1 MINGCWS
8 GAPGVNP
15 VAKIW
20 QQHVALASHPPS
32 MLLPGH
38 ASTNRKHTVD
48 SPPPPA
54 SSDVIIG
61 VSAPTWCTY
70 TAVPVGVL
78 SCSSVRGL
86 NHNSWLDFLGLMM
99 LYFMSPK
106 SRSRYSLL
114 VPEHHRKTS
123 LLWQLC
129 MWPPSHYRAP
139 QTHQLK
145 EKKGCF
151 SNVGMVLAH
160 ICGPQLVNTDFNQ
173 TRRWDGIKNPLKNY
187 RHVSS

>member
-1 MINGCWS
+1 MAGHQEHVTMINGCWS

-86 NHNSWLDFLGLMM
+86 NHNSPLIRFSWLDDA
-99 LYFMSPK
+99 
-106 SRSRYSLL
+106 LL
-114 VPEHHRKTS
+114 
-123 LLWQLC
+123 
-129 MWPPSHYRAP
+129 
-139 QTHQLK
+139 
-145 EKKGCF
+145 
-151 SNVGMVLAH
+151 
-160 ICGPQLVNTDFNQ
+160 
-173 TRRWDGIKNPLKNY
+173 
-187 RHVSS
+187 HVSKIKIKIFFISPRTSQKNLSFMAAVYVAAIPLPSSTNSSTKGKEGLLL